1 MLRAREEYERASQHF
16 RDVTSGLP
24 APDGGLLSRQSCIK
38 PREALARYVAALTIS
53 HDFEMNGILP
63 VNGGPVVPPTA
74 GCGECVNLLNEF
86 QWTGHR
92 AAHIQK
98 QAERIAPEDP
108 RAARYSTEKL
118 KEARKAVAAAQQALN
133 DHRFAAGH

>member
-1 MLRAREEYERASQHF
+1 M
-16 RDVTSGLP
+16 
-24 APDGGLLSRQSCIK
+24 
-38 PREALARYVAALTIS
+38 AALTIYQ
-53 HDFEMNGILP
+53 DFEMHGIP
-63 VNGGPVVPPTA
+63 TANGGTVVPPTA
-74 GCGECVNLLNEF
+74 GCGECVNLLNEL

-133 DHRFAAGH
+133 DHRSAAGH